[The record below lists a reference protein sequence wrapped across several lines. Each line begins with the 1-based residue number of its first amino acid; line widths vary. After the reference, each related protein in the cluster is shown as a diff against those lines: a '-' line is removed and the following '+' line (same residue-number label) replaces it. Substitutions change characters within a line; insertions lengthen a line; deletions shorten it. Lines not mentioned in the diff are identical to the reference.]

1 MQQIFPTKGNL
12 IQLKKQLDLAKL
24 GYELLDKKRNIMLR
38 EMLSL
43 AKLADDNQND
53 LNSRF
58 NTAYKKLQSASL
70 TVGQTNIIEAANTI
84 GSTDDLTIR
93 SRSIMGVEISEV
105 LLKEFQPKVSYG
117 FSDTDYYVD
126 EAYIEFNIVKQLA
139 ARQAALENNI
149 YKLAYAIK
157 QAQKRAN
164 ALKNIVI
171 PNLISQISYITNYL
185 EEKERDEFAI
195 LKILKSKNKGTSQ

>member
-58 NTAYKKLQSASL
+58 SKAYKMLQSASL
-70 TVGQTNIIEAANTI
+70 TVGQSNIIEAANTI
-84 GSTDDLTIR
+84 GSADDLTIR
-93 SRSIMGVEISEV
+93 LRSIMGVEISEV
-105 LLKEFQPKVSYG
+105 LIKDFQPKVGYG

-126 EAYIEFNIVKQLA
+126 EAYIEFNKVKQLA
-139 ARQAALENNI
+139 ARQAALENNV

-171 PNLISQISYITNYL
+171 PNLGSQISYITNYL

-195 LKILKSKNKGTSQ
+195 LKILKSKKQRRF

>member
-1 MQQIFPTKGNL
+1 MQQVFPTKGNL

-43 AKLADDNQND
+43 AKIADDNQND
-53 LNSRF
+53 LNVRF
-58 NTAYKKLQSASL
+58 NTAYKKLQNANM

-84 GSTDDLTIR
+84 SVSDDLTIR
-93 SRSIMGVEISEV
+93 MRSIMGVEISEV
-105 LLKEFQPKVSYG
+105 IIKEFQPKVSYG
-117 FSDTDYYVD
+117 FLDTDYYVD
-126 EAYIEFNIVKQLA
+126 EAYIEFNMVKQLA

-171 PNLISQISYITNYL
+171 PNLISQIAYITNYL

>member
-1 MQQIFPTKGNL
+1 MPQVFPTKGNL
-12 IQLKKQLDLAKL
+12 IQLKKQLQLANL

-43 AKLADDNQND
+43 AKSANDNQNE
-53 LNSRF
+53 LNMMFES
-58 NTAYKKLQSASL
+58 AYKKLQHANL
-70 TVGQTNIIEAANTI
+70 TVGQTNIIEAANMI
-84 GSTDDLTIR
+84 DDVDDLNIR
-93 SRSIMGVEISEV
+93 TRSIMGVEISEV
-105 LLKEFQPKVSYG
+105 VIKDFQPKITYG

-126 EAYIEFNIVKQLA
+126 EAYIEFNKVKRLA
-139 ARQAALENNI
+139 AKQAALENSV
-149 YKLAYAIK
+149 YRLAYAIK

-171 PNLISQISYITNYL
+171 PNLKSQIAYITNYL

-195 LKILKSKNKGTSQ
+195 LKVLKSKKS